1 MEKKLHQYSRTELEH
16 FIRELVI
23 GLNASRNRQIIRDKL
38 FDGMTIPQIAEKHS
52 LSETRVKTVLRTF
65 KRKIGD

>member
-1 MEKKLHQYSRTELEH
+1 MEKKLHQYSRSELEH